1 MNLSPLE
8 IIFNQMCKYLNKDEE
23 EKFIKKLSKLKWRD
37 GRPFLKTL
45 LKNFDIEVFKD
56 SPLIPEDI
64 WLYNYI
70 KYEIT
75 SKSIPYSG
83 LIALYERKVIDK
95 KTKNNFTPV
104 HKRLMKL
111 EAAKLISKDPE
122 YQKKLLE
129 KNKNRLKE

>member
-1 MNLSPLE
+1 MNLSPLD
-8 IIFNQMCKYLNKDEE
+8 IIFKQMCKYLNKDEE
-23 EKFIKKLSKLKWRD
+23 EKFIKKLSKLKRRD

-122 YQKKLLE
+122 YQKKLQV

>member
-1 MNLSPLE
+1 MNLSPLD
-8 IIFNQMCKYLNKDEE
+8 IIFKQMCKYLNKDEE
-23 EKFIKKLSKLKWRD
+23 EKFIKKLSKLKRHD

-75 SKSIPYSG
+75 SKSIPYNG
-83 LIALYERKVIDK
+83 LIAIYERKVIDK
-95 KTKNNFTPV
+95 KTKNNFTPA
-104 HKRLMKL
+104 HKKLMKL

>member
-1 MNLSPLE
+1 MNLSPLD
-8 IIFNQMCKYLNKDEE
+8 IIFKQMCKYLNKDEE
-23 EKFIKKLSKLKWRD
+23 EKFINKLSKLKRRD
-37 GRPFLKTL
+37 GRPFLKSL
-45 LKNFDIEVFKD
+45 LNNFDIEVFKD

-75 SKSIPYSG
+75 SKSIPNNG
-83 LIALYERKVIDK
+83 LIAIYERKVIDK

-104 HKRLMKL
+104 HKKLMKL

-129 KNKNRLKE
+129 KNKNRLNE

>member
-1 MNLSPLE
+1 MNLSPLD
-8 IIFNQMCKYLNKDEE
+8 IIFKQMCKYLNKDEE
-23 EKFIKKLSKLKWRD
+23 EKFIKKLSKLKRRD

-83 LIALYERKVIDK
+83 LIAIYERKVIDK

-104 HKRLMKL
+104 HKKLMKL